1 MTFFKKS
8 EKIVKIFFHSYEMH
22 IMTDKSVYKQAII
35 LEMLKNLFEQALTD
49 VKLEKQE
56 KKPKNAKI
64 NYLEPKLLN

>member
-1 MTFFKKS
+1 MQ
-8 EKIVKIFFHSYEMH
+8 
-22 IMTDKSVYKQAII
+22 IMTVKSVYKQTMI
-35 LEMLKNLFEQALTD
+35 LEMMKNLFEQALTD